1 MKTKKESQKENAEQ
15 EKIPGPQPPS
25 QTSAIFVSDPDPDHS
40 VRAYQADRAL
50 RDAAC
55 SARDAAR
62 AKNTCSAEQAPAV
75 STRKKRT
82 PRKPTPTST
91 HVAAL
96 RVIKQTALIDLA
108 RAILW
113 ELDERGIEELARA
126 VQERLISLCQISK
139 TALK

>member
-50 RDAAC
+50 
-55 SARDAAR
+55 RDAAR